1 MYFGNTVFPLGLI
14 NGRKGLETFVGTFD
28 CFLELVALIALFLV
42 RYSLVF
48 VCYSF
53 AVFLGK
59 RWLTGY
65 GLSLVILTL
74 ENKNSKTKALKTKR
88 VLNN

>member
-1 MYFGNTVFPLGLI
+1 MVDGWMDWRL
-14 NGRKGLETFVGTFD
+14 FVGTFD

-42 RYSLVF
+42 RYGLVF

-88 VLNN
+88 VSNN